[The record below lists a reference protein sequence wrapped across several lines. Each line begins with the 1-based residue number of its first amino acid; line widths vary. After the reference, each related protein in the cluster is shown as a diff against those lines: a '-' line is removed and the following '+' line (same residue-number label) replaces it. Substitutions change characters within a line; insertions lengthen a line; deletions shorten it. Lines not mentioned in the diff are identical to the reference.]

1 MAKYFGKIGF
11 YSTVEVKPG
20 VWVKQITEREY
31 FGDVL
36 KNTVRQQSTAN
47 LNDNV
52 VVSNQISVVSD
63 PFANENFHSIIYV
76 EYMGAKWKVSNVE
89 VEYPR
94 LKLSIGEVYNDDD
107 GTETT

>member
-1 MAKYFGKIGF
+1 MAKFYGTIGF
-11 YSTVEVKPG
+11 FTTIEVKPG
-20 VWVKQITEREY
+20 VWQKRWTERKY

-36 KNTVRQQSTAN
+36 KNTVRQQSNDN
-47 LNDNV
+47 LNDNI
-52 VVSNQISVVSD
+52 VVSNQISIVAD
-63 PFANENFHSIIYV
+63 PFANENFHSIMYV

-94 LKLSIGEVYNDDD
+94 LKLSIGEVYND

>member
-1 MAKYFGKIGF
+1 MAKYYGKIGF
-11 YSTVEVKPG
+11 FTTTEVKPG
-20 VWVKQITEREY
+20 VWQKQITEKNY

-36 KNTVRQQSTAN
+36 KNTVRQQSNDN
-47 LNDNV
+47 LNDNI
-52 VVSNQISVVSD
+52 VVSNQISIVAD

-76 EYMGAKWKVSNVE
+76 EYMGAKWKVSNVD

-94 LKLSIGEVYNDDD
+94 LKLSIGEVYND

>member
-1 MAKYFGKIGF
+1 MAKFYGKIGF
-11 YSTVEVKPG
+11 FTTIEVKPG
-20 VWVKQITEREY
+20 VWQKRWTERKY

-36 KNTVRQQSTAN
+36 KNTVRQQSNDN
-47 LNDNV
+47 LNDNI
-52 VVSNQISVVSD
+52 VVSNQISIVAD
-63 PFANENFHSIIYV
+63 PFANENFHSIMYV

-94 LKLSIGEVYNDDD
+94 LKLSIGEVYND